1 MLDRIRYNG
10 GKRAAQK
17 PIFRKLLS
25 LTLAVLL
32 AAGAPAVKLHA
43 QENGNQEAAVQLS
56 APAALL
62 MEASTGTV
70 VYEKNADVPCSPA
83 SITKIM
89 TLLLIFEALE
99 KGDIRL
105 EDEVMTSAHAQS
117 MGGSQV
123 FLEEGEMQTVD
134 TLIKCI
140 AVASGNDAAV
150 AMAEFIAGS
159 EEEFVSRMNEK
170 AQELGMKN
178 THFLD
183 CCGLSDSDDHHTS
196 ARDVAVMARALIT
209 GYPQVFDYTMIWMED
224 ITHTTGRGSSTFTLS
239 STNKLLKQYQWT
251 TGLKTGSTSKAK
263 YCVCATAEKNDIG
276 LIAVIMAAPD
286 YKARFDDAVRLLNH
300 GYSVCALYRDENTEK
315 LPDVRIAGGVKETAG
330 IACEEPFV
338 WLDTRGNDLSL
349 VEKTLN
355 LLEEPQAPVEAG
367 QKAGEAVYRLNGKTL
382 GTVNVIYTESVAA
395 AGLKDYLKKVLAY
408 FLL

>member
-1 MLDRIRYNG
+1 MKHRSRLMITAVCLTVFFT
-10 GKRAAQK
+10 AAQ
-17 PIFRKLLS
+17 PARP
-25 LTLAVLL
+25 L
-32 AAGAPAVKLHA
+32 AASAPTAETLQAGQETGEQETVTEETPATEEEGTLEA
-43 QENGNQEAAVQLS
+43 QEEWPGEPSIEAPSGV
-56 APAALL
+56 L

-70 VYEKNADVPCSPA
+70 VYEKNADVTCSPA

-178 THFLD
+178 THFEN
-183 CCGLSDSDDHHTS
+183 S
-196 ARDVAVMARALIT
+196 
-209 GYPQVFDYTMIWMED
+209 
-224 ITHTTGRGSSTFTLS
+224 
-239 STNKLLKQYQWT
+239 
-251 TGLKTGSTSKAK
+251 TGLHDENHYSTVGDLALLLQYAVKNETFEEIFCSRDHFVEPTDGHPEGLMMRNSMFKLRDDWIVENGEIRGGKTGFTDEAGLCLASEAMIGNEK
-263 YCVCATAEKNDIG
+263 Y
-276 LIAVIMAAPD
+276 IAVTAGAEG
-286 YKARFDDAVRLLNH
+286 NH
-300 GYSVCALYRDENTEK
+300 GTEPYHVLDAFYLYGQLDNRWKVRTDE
-315 LPDVRIAGGVKETAG
+315 
-330 IACEEPFV
+330 
-338 WLDTRGNDLSL
+338 
-349 VEKTLN
+349 
-355 LLEEPQAPVEAG
+355 
-367 QKAGEAVYRLNGKTL
+367 
-382 GTVNVIYTESVAA
+382 
-395 AGLKDYLKKVLAY
+395 
-408 FLL
+408 

>member
-17 PIFRKLLS
+17 FFFRKLLS
-25 LTLAVLL
+25 LALAVLL
-32 AAGAPAVKLHA
+32 AAGTPAVKLHA
-43 QENGNQEAAVQLS
+43 QEDGNQEAAVQLS

-183 CCGLSDSDDHHTS
+183 
-196 ARDVAVMARALIT
+196 
-209 GYPQVFDYTMIWMED
+209 
-224 ITHTTGRGSSTFTLS
+224 
-239 STNKLLKQYQWT
+239 
-251 TGLKTGSTSKAK
+251 
-263 YCVCATAEKNDIG
+263 
-276 LIAVIMAAPD
+276 
-286 YKARFDDAVRLLNH
+286 
-300 GYSVCALYRDENTEK
+300 
-315 LPDVRIAGGVKETAG
+315 
-330 IACEEPFV
+330 
-338 WLDTRGNDLSL
+338 
-349 VEKTLN
+349 
-355 LLEEPQAPVEAG
+355 
-367 QKAGEAVYRLNGKTL
+367 
-382 GTVNVIYTESVAA
+382 
-395 AGLKDYLKKVLAY
+395 
-408 FLL
+408 